1 MTPLADQKVYVIAV
15 VYAEEKEKAETSV
28 IKATAVVSD
37 TWKWQMK
44 IPIKELPQNSKLL
57 WNELSC
63 LSLDECV
70 SDSVFDRSLP
80 IKRKLKVVYWRKE
93 VLLQDKSNVP
103 FGSQIGAFT
112 MLNGVS
118 VVCSRLSDNGDGNGH
133 RMTNINRD
141 GVNHRRPLSDTQQVQ
156 AFVQHFSLVAYILRC
171 Q

>member
-15 VYAEEKEKAETSV
+15 VYAEEKEEAETSV

-70 SDSVFDRSLP
+70 SDSVFDRSLL
-80 IKRKLKVVYWRKE
+80 IKRKLKVVYWRKRSATAGQVE
-93 VLLQDKSNVP
+93 CALWQSNWCLHN
-103 FGSQIGAFT
+103 AEWRLRR
-112 MLNGVS
+112 ML
-118 VVCSRLSDNGDGNGH
+118 
-133 RMTNINRD
+133 
-141 GVNHRRPLSDTQQVQ
+141 
-156 AFVQHFSLVAYILRC
+156 SLVR
-171 Q
+171 